1 MALVPVDYDPFAEG
15 GEGGQE
21 APPNVPL
28 EAQAPEPVE
37 AWPQPVPYDP
47 FSGPTP
53 ELQGKL
59 VPVDYDPFAPPTK
72 KKVSSSP
79 DDTPLGYVE
88 TAWEAGKKGV
98 KESLRDVG
106 ELVSG
111 VGRIGNEGFFK
122 GAPTLEEAEI
132 PSPVDH
138 LINMPASQGYS
149 DPKWYL
155 AQLAHG
161 IGRVP
166 PIIAGALAGGAVG
179 GTPGGIAGAAT
190 TGALVGVIPAYQE
203 AKAENLSDD
212 DAIYRASLVAATQ
225 GMTLAIMGVAG
236 TTAFTSTA
244 AKALA
249 DGTVAKIIQHPVRE
263 ALVQLGI
270 VQPTIGLAGNIAGK
284 AVQSKDLSFDEAAT
298 GAINDVMLGGAFA
311 SPMLYASAKARRVP
325 GKVTTE
331 PPGPAVAGK
340 GDRLPVERTEL
351 KPGETEMIGE
361 GAPVEFGTGI
371 PESQERPIF
380 FSAVADFVQRKGP
393 GRASAEQW
401 LATISQAPGVKAEE
415 LTQLDLP
422 SWLRDRDGKVSK
434 EDLLAAI
441 EERQVRLEEIHTTD
455 VADMPKGWTE
465 IAGPNTRYSNYVLP
479 GVWERYGELKLYF
492 PREEPK
498 YIDPHFKGV
507 AGVPVEGLGGRPGN
521 ENLLGWGRWTE
532 RLDRDGKRTFNIEE
546 IQSGWLQQG
555 REKGFSDKI
564 ETSAEREARKQAAVQ
579 AVTTLNPE
587 MERIIRANDLLGFD
601 NVNQARQAMR
611 EPPTQWE
618 WNSPTDLAFAQRYH
632 QALRHSIETFRT
644 QMEGPVPEAPF
655 KSSWP
660 ELFVK
665 RLMRYAADEGY
676 ERITWTNGAQQNAR
690 YPGLKPE
697 QRAGLTEF
705 YDKILPRLMEKWGGK
720 MGMESGMTH
729 FNRFTDAVYSSM
741 RQRYVDLSPAAGD
754 RIKMG
759 FPLFDQPPPGAI
771 YDSLLD
777 PGGVPNPT
785 EAPRLA
791 EARQGVK
798 LAQKIA
804 KALRVDK
811 DLTFQIVNRPDI
823 RNYGEYHPGS
833 KTIVVN
839 IHGPGGAARIVT
851 TLMHELGHHVMYTHF
866 NHLSIADKAAVIAG
880 YDEWRARLGQNP
892 AMSEVYRARFPAAKM
907 FGEQSAQGGANVT
920 RLTDLSPHWQEYMV
934 GFKEYFAEQTARWA
948 STSEKP
954 LSIVDRFFQGLAK
967 ALTSLRE
974 LMSKRFGNSF
984 EAEPSMKNYLDTLM
998 RDMPQVAETLEQ
1010 VQIQSLKQA
1019 KESFAAAGAPETP
1032 AVPIQSGSL
1041 AGREAVRAAGAGREG
1056 QEMAAHADRWQKW
1069 WNWGLHLLQVASVNP
1084 HIRPLQI
1091 YTELGKLFQLI
1102 GNGVKAESMETLRHW
1117 RFTRAEDEA
1126 LGKTFDD
1133 YMNGR
1138 FMPEAE
1144 RAKGLRKPT
1153 PKEVGDLFAKHG
1165 LDKLPGARAQFNRV
1179 LRDFD
1184 NVLNRLHD
1192 VLRREA
1198 FKIDDLGKQAQALE
1212 AGDARIADLR
1222 SKPFMPA
1229 FRFGDYTITVYT
1241 KDEKVPYFAT
1251 FQTGRERDRVLK
1263 EIQAKYPSTDGFKV
1277 LPGFMNKDVKPLMGM
1292 PSAMLALI
1300 DEKLD
1305 LSKTQR
1311 AALKE
1316 LQYDYSPAQSF
1327 SHHLQ
1332 HKELVPGYSMDWRRA
1347 YANYMHHFSN
1357 YYARLLAVDP
1367 MRDMIQQTRDE
1378 GFKRADATKINQIA
1392 NFMSAHLDT
1401 LMNPRADWATA
1412 RGLMFHWHLGFGPMA
1427 AAVNLSQTP
1436 VITFPFLGEKFGYG
1450 KSSAALLKASTDRT
1464 SYFKKGTLEAANLGE
1479 QRALGEGIREGL
1491 LAESQAHEL
1500 AGISEARNIGRWFG
1514 TPGERAWTSFAE
1526 YSAFLFKMAEEWN
1539 RRVTLLATYRLGIEN
1554 PNAKWL
1560 TEITDQ
1566 NSLQFS
1572 RLLQKGWSSTEAA
1585 AFTAAKAAVE
1595 ATHYVYSPLARPKM
1609 FQGKL
1614 GSIFLFKSFL
1624 HNTLFLLGTNPNMAV
1639 KSLLILGGVAGL
1651 QGLPG
1656 MEDLLSIVKGIGQRF
1671 FGREFDVEKQA
1682 RQFIFDL
1689 TKGNVSADLLLHGAS
1704 HYGFGIPQVA
1714 QMAGVPVPSADMSRS
1729 LGMGKVLPADVGKL
1743 IAPSRDSPRVA
1754 YQELQRASGAMFGL
1768 GFGMYNFLTS
1778 SPVNQ
1783 PEWKKWELI
1792 MPRAMGNASSAMRY
1806 LVQGEER
1813 NKLGEP
1819 VLRFDPKDSVHMA
1832 EVLAKSMGFIPTR
1845 LSERWENLQA
1855 KAETT
1860 AFWDLRREILM
1871 RQFWSVYKERD
1882 KDGIRDMTRA
1892 IQTFNRDIPPGFE
1905 GKRITKDGLKQ
1916 SIVNRLKGQAKTEQE
1931 LPRNLKN
1938 IGVYREIDKLYPG
1951 GQLPP
1956 GTLDVRRVK

>member
-1 MALVPVDYDPFAEG
+1 MPLVPVEYDPFAQ
-15 GEGGQE
+15 GGQE
-21 APPNVPL
+21 TEPNVPL
-28 EAQAPEPVE
+28 EAQPQLQPE
-37 AWPQPVPYDP
+37 AVPFDP
-47 FSGPTP
+47 FSGEKP

-59 VPVDYDPFAPPTK
+59 VPVDYDPFAPPTMRK
-72 KKVSSSP
+72 PVSSSP
-79 DDTPLGYVE
+79 DETPLGFGE
-88 TAWEAGKKGV
+88 TILEAGKKGLQETV
-98 KESLRDVG
+98 RDVG
-106 ELVSG
+106 ELISG
-111 VGRIGNEGFFK
+111 VGRIGGEGFFT
-122 GAPTLEEAEI
+122 GAPKKEETEI
-132 PSPVDH
+132 HSPVDP
-138 LINMPASQGYS
+138 LLNMPISQGWS
-149 DPKWYL
+149 DPKWYA
-155 AQLAHG
+155 AQLAYG
-161 IGRVP
+161 VGRLP
-166 PIIAGALAGGAVG
+166 PIVGGALAGGAVG
-179 GTPGGIAGAAT
+179 GTPGGIAGAASA
-190 TGALVGVIPAYQE
+190 GALTGLIPAFQE
-203 AKAENLSDD
+203 AKAEGLSDD
-212 DAIYRASLVAATQ
+212 DAISRAAMVAAVQ
-225 GMTLAIMGVAG
+225 GGTLALMGVAG
-236 TTAFTSTA
+236 TGAFTSTVM
-244 AKALA
+244 KELSN
-249 DGTVAKIIQHPVRE
+249 GTVAKVLEHPIRE
-263 ALVQLGI
+263 AFVQLGL

-298 GAINDVMLGGAFA
+298 GAVNDVLLGGAFA
-311 SPMLYASAKARRVP
+311 SPMLYASAKARRAP
-325 GKVTTE
+325 GKVATE
-331 PPGPAVAGK
+331 PPALALAK

-351 KPGETEMIGE
+351 KPGETEMVGE
-361 GAPVEFGTGI
+361 GAPVEFGAGI
-371 PESQERPIF
+371 AESAVGEQPIF
-380 FSAVADFVQRKGP
+380 FSAVADFVQKKGP

-401 LATISQAPGVKAEE
+401 LATIANAPGVKAEE

-422 SWLRDRDGKVSK
+422 GWLKDKDGKVSK
-434 EDLLAAI
+434 EDLLTAI
-441 EERQVRLEEIHTTD
+441 EERQVRLEEVHLTD
-455 VADMPKGWTE
+455 RAELPKGSGWDLVDTS
-465 IAGPNTRYSNYVLP
+465 IPNTRYSDYILP
-479 GVWERYGELKLYF
+479 GRWDTYGELRLFY
-492 PREEPK
+492 PRVEPK
-498 YIDPHFKGV
+498 QIDSHFGVV
-507 AGVPVEGLGGRPGN
+507 AGIDSQGPGGRPGN
-521 ENLLGWGRWTE
+521 ENLLGWGRWTG
-532 RLDRDGKRTFNIEE
+532 RIDRDGKRAFNIEE
-546 IQSGWLQQG
+546 VQSEWLQKG
-555 REKGFSDKI
+555 RDFGFTKDPGPLTAKRADIERLKGLVVNQVPLVDAILERYSNLGYG
-564 ETSAEREARKQAAVQ
+564 SSMRAREALVRTPDLHADQKW
-579 AVTTLNPE
+579 
-587 MERIIRANDLLGFD
+587 ERPYEGLVIKEYQKRFNLFKVATEELGRMP
-601 NVNQARQAMR
+601 Q
-611 EPPTQWE
+611 
-618 WNSPTDLAFAQRYH
+618 
-632 QALRHSIETFRT
+632 
-644 QMEGPVPEAPF
+644 PEAPF

-665 RLMRYAADEGY
+665 RLMRYAADQGY
-676 ERITWTNGAQQNAR
+676 ERITWTNGTQQVAR
-690 YPGLKPE
+690 YASLNEK
-697 QRAGLTEF
+697 QKAGLLEF

-729 FNRFTDAVYSSM
+729 LRGPGEGHMPSTLL
-741 RQRYVDLSPAAGD
+741 RYVDLSPAAGE

-759 FPLFDQPPPGAI
+759 FPLFDQPLQDQPR
-771 YDSLLD
+771 LLD
-777 PGGVPNPT
+777 PGGVRGT
-785 EAPRLA
+785 LEAPRLA

-798 LAQKIA
+798 LVQKIA
-804 KALRVDK
+804 KALRVDQG
-811 DLTFQIVNRPDI
+811 LTFQIVNRPDVQ
-823 RNYGEYHPGS
+823 RYGEYHPKS
-833 KTIVVN
+833 KVIVVN
-839 IHGPGGAARIVT
+839 THGSGGAGRIFT
-851 TLMHELGHHVMYTHF
+851 TLAHELGHHVMFTHF
-866 NHLSIADKAAVIAG
+866 DHLSLADKAAVLAG
-880 YDEWRARLGQNP
+880 YEAWRERLGQNP

-920 RLTDLSPHWQEYMV
+920 RLTDLSPKWQEYMV
-934 GFKEYFAEQTARWA
+934 GFQEYFAEQTARWA
-948 STSEKP
+948 STAEKP
-954 LSIVDRFFQGLAK
+954 MSIVDRFFQGLAK
-967 ALTSLRE
+967 ALKALRE

-984 EAEPSMKNYLDTLM
+984 EAEPSMKNYLDALM
-998 RDMPQVAETLEQ
+998 RDMPQLAETLEQ

-1056 QEMAAHADRWQKW
+1056 LEMAAHADRWQKW

-1102 GNGVKAESMETLRHW
+1102 GNGVKAESMETLRQW
-1117 RFTRAEDEA
+1117 RLTRKEDEA
-1126 LGKTFDD
+1126 LGKVIDD

-1144 RAKGLRKPT
+1144 RAKGLRKPIGAEM
-1153 PKEVGDLFAKHG
+1153 KAIFDKHG
-1165 LDKLPGARAQFNRV
+1165 LGRPGLHMFNLILGDFNRV
-1179 LRDFD
+1179 LD
-1184 NVLNRLHD
+1184 RLHD

-1212 AGDARIADLR
+1212 AGDTRIADLR

-1251 FQTGRERDRVLK
+1251 FQTGRERDRILK
-1263 EIQAKYPSTDGFKV
+1263 EIQAKYPHTDGFKV

-1300 DEKLD
+1300 EEKLD

-1367 MRDMIQQTRDE
+1367 MRDMVQQTRDE
-1378 GFKRADATKINQIA
+1378 GFKRVDATKINQIA

-1412 RGLMFHWHLGFGPMA
+1412 RGLMFHWHLGFNPMA

-1464 SYFKKGTLEAANLGE
+1464 SYFKKGTLEAANMGE

-1526 YSAFLFKMAEEWN
+1526 YSAFMFKMAEEWN

-1671 FGREFDVEKQA
+1671 FGKEFDVEKQA
-1682 RQFIFDL
+1682 RQYILDL
-1689 TKGNVSADLLLHGAS
+1689 TKGNISADLLLHGAS
-1704 HYGFGIPQVA
+1704 HYGFGVPQMA
-1714 QMAGVPVPSADMSRS
+1714 QMAGIPVPSVDMSRS
-1729 LGMGKVLPADVGKL
+1729 LGMGRVLPADVGKL

-1792 MPRAMGNASSAMRY
+1792 MPRAMGNASSSMRY

-1860 AFWDLRREILM
+1860 AFWDLRREVLM
-1871 RQFWSVYKERD
+1871 RQFWSVYKDRD
-1882 KDGIRDMTRA
+1882 QDGIRDMTRA
-1892 IQTFNRDIPPGFE
+1892 IQTFNRDIPSGFE
-1905 GKRITKDGLKQ
+1905 GKRITKEGLKQ
-1916 SIVNRLKGQAKTEQE
+1916 SIQNRLKGQVKTERE

-1956 GTLDVRRVK
+1956 GTLDVRKVK